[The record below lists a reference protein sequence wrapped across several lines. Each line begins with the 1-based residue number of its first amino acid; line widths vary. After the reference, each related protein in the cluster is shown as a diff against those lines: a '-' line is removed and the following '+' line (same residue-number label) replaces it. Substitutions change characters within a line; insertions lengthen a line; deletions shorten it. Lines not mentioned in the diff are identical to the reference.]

1 MTGICIMSFT
11 VKVFAAAAALVAAT
25 LALPV
30 AAHDVVTRGDGI
42 TRVDAPTTRVR
53 VDEITGDTR
62 VKVRAPATRVNVDTE
77 RRHVRIRVPFYSGD
91 IRW

>member
-1 MTGICIMSFT
+1 MSFMT
-11 VKVFAAAAALVAAT
+11 KIVTASAALVAAA
-25 LALPV
+25 LALPA

-42 TRVDAPTTRVR
+42 TRVDATTTRVR
-53 VDEITGDTR
+53 VDEVTGDTR
-62 VKVRAPATRVNVDTE
+62 VKVRAPATRVNVDTD

>member
-1 MTGICIMSFT
+1 MSFKAKT
-11 VKVFAAAAALVAAT
+11 ITAGAALAMAA

-30 AAHDVVTRGDGI
+30 SAQNVVTRADGL

-53 VDEITGDTR
+53 VDEVTGATR